1 MQEIPLSDE
10 LRNDL
15 MEYIV
20 SLDERITSINTIE
33 SYRNVINR
41 IFKHYKIL
49 DKDTSKQMLK
59 KWNKKTKIRAVFA
72 KMNEYFDYN
81 DIDYSIKLPRNPRQ
95 SRHIPDII
103 NRKELK
109 EIIDSMKNKE
119 EKLIVSC
126 LFNIGAGLRISELIN
141 LKWLDISW
149 QDWTEENK
157 TLDVKIRKSK
167 RNNDRIVPIPH
178 FTLAELYQ
186 YAKDIGVL
194 NFNGIPN
201 DGRIFD
207 FGSDTYKK
215 ELRLLDPDRWKYEY
229 TLYVYDSIRHNII
242 NKYFKILKGR
252 HITAHSLRHSRSSE
266 LYNVYKIPIAKI
278 QQWLGHKDITT
289 TMIYIHLANEEDI
302 KIMEKV
308 GGV

>member
-1 MQEIPLSDE
+1 MDYMV
-10 LRNDL
+10 N
-15 MEYIV
+15 
-20 SLDERITSINTIE
+20 LDERITSINTIE
-33 SYRNVINR
+33 SYGNVINR
-41 IFKHYKIL
+41 IFKCYNIL
-49 DKDTSKQMLK
+49 NRDTSKQMLK
-59 KWNKKTKIRAVFA
+59 RWNKKTKIRAVFA
-72 KMNEYFDYN
+72 KINEYFNYN
-81 DIDYSIKLPRNPRQ
+81 DIDYSIRLPRNPRR

-109 EIIDSMKNKE
+109 EIIDTMNTKE
-119 EKLIVSC
+119 EKLMVSC

-149 QDWTEENK
+149 QNWSEDNK

-178 FTLAELYQ
+178 FTLAELYE
-186 YAKDIGVL
+186 YAKDIDIL
-194 NFNGIPN
+194 NPNGIPSG
-201 DGRIFD
+201 GRIFD

-215 ELRLLDPDRWKYEY
+215 ELKLLDSKRWEYEY
-229 TLYVYDSIRHNII
+229 TLHVYDSIRHNII

-252 HITAHSLRHSRSSE
+252 HITAHSLRHSRASE
-266 LYNVYKIPIAKI
+266 LYNVFKVPIAKI

-289 TMIYIHLANEEDI
+289 TMIYIHMANEDDI